1 MKNYIEQ
8 QENLLDKHKISNEV
22 AILKSKYYEKDPFE
36 DLLVDKDRLFLRVAQ
51 AIPSHFLEYVD
62 TIIVGHFDFLEERDL
77 DALYSDGSI
86 YISSKNKESEV
97 DIVDDI
103 IHEIAHAVEDNN
115 LIEIYGDSQIE
126 GEFIGKRRRLFFLLK
141 ESGFEKEVEFYDF
154 EKVEYEE
161 QFDIFLYQEV
171 SYPLMENI
179 TSGLFCSPYGATSLR
194 EYFANCFEHY
204 FFHNS
209 EKEVKIISPQVYEK
223 IRMLLNEKQ
232 DF

>member
-8 QENLLDKHKISNEV
+8 REENTDKHRISNEI

-36 DLLVDKDRLFLRVAQ
+36 DLLINKDRLFERVARSV
-51 AIPSHFLEYVD
+51 PSHFIEYVD
-62 TIIVGHFDFLEERDL
+62 TIIVGQFEFLDEREL

-86 YISSKNKESEV
+86 YISNQGKESEL

-103 IHEIAHAVEDNN
+103 IHEIAHAVEENN
-115 LIEIYGDSQIE
+115 LFEIYSDNLLE
-126 GEFIGKRRRLFFLLK
+126 KEFVGKRRRLFFLLK
-141 ESGFEKEVEFYDF
+141 ENGFEKEVEFYDF

-161 QFDIFLYQEV
+161 PFDIFLYQEV
-171 SYPLMENI
+171 SYPLLQNL

-204 FFHNS
+204 FLGKDQS
-209 EKEVKIISPQVYEK
+209 MVKVISPEVYRK
-223 IRMLLNEKQ
+223 IRKLENN
-232 DF
+232 D